1 MADLDTILTDARLT
15 ADSAVLQEQVF
26 GHVLSPDEYT
36 PGPSTVQLEAS
47 QPPRVAPEDVGYS
60 QPENLRSNAEIDALL
75 KGRKEF
81 TVEDPR
87 AHEIRS
93 QELPAMAK
101 AKEIMAD
108 PRMEAVGAGITT
120 GGTVAAQPEVAG
132 MGLAILGMHKAAKG
146 LIRPRYQVEGL
157 VDRALNPAPL
167 AERITET
174 INAKTAV
181 LTDEEVAAQ
190 AKNLVESGGVSLQ
203 TITNYAPGLAHQS
216 PAHALAAGQIV
227 GQEAGN
233 FIDTARLAVIGNDP
247 ALVDQAFSQLNRL
260 IDPMAATSGATTT
273 TAQTL
278 RQVSSEEVKALNLI
292 AERAST
298 VTKGMTPLEALRH
311 IMKDPLTDPAKRG
324 TTTTQA
330 YTQIMSQAKE
340 MVASGDAAGAE
351 VLLHEVQ
358 AVIEEEAQLSMFVT
372 KKEVADA
379 QKVIKNVTAQHI
391 VEANQAAIAKADK
404 DTFKLTPI
412 GPGQPTKPQTDY
424 LKEAEKNKLITTKEH
439 QAQDMRAAAGES
451 AFDTKREPF
460 KLTAPAG
467 GARRPPRPTQ
477 TDLLSLIAKDPEPEQ
492 LALEMAASIEH
503 PELSKQFLS
512 LIKQTRD
519 AVTFGKT
526 EDAGKAL
533 AKIQAALTPKVPPTV
548 SQPSRMVAA
557 EKKAFAQ
564 FFQKIHGQALTPE
577 QILKLMSEDLS
588 LTPDAL
594 VKMINNMKNP
604 TWKDAGQFM
613 IINNILA
620 PTSDF
625 VNFVSTA
632 TMLPMHIAVRG
643 IAGQVGK
650 GAELVGGTAGVIPG
664 EAEAMMHGI
673 FSSFADTLKLT
684 GRVFATNV
692 PEVGKAALREH
703 ALGMN
708 PLSANAMFGYSPTAR
723 RAAGIPEAVEYNSAS
738 YPMLSRAGGVTAAIN
753 TLGVIYGL
761 PARFMLTGDQFVQA
775 MAMQAE
781 VHALVYRKT
790 AMQGLK
796 EGATPEQAWSQY
808 KNFWA
813 RETQTIPA
821 EIRSQGEQFGLEVAL
836 NQAPGIVGQKI
847 MGAREAL
854 NDVTMGIGGT
864 IAAPFYNTLANS
876 TKATW
881 EFSPLG
887 PLSQVASGLASKSN
901 GKVLQAF
908 AANVRHDMFGND
920 PVKRDIAAGKWA
932 LGTTMMTAYVWS
944 ALNGRMRGRG
954 PDSKEL
960 RQERT
965 DAQGLQ
971 DSVILNADTGEGFQ
985 VSRLGI
991 HGNLMGMAADVAEAY
1006 LQMDEATKVEALQL
1020 LTTAYL
1026 SNLSMDFLD
1035 GSVGI
1040 AQAVMHGI
1048 KNKQELDLLA
1058 KSLNTVVPMGGMI
1071 RSTEKALVPENQLLM
1086 KDARDSLDKI
1096 LARLPGYDS
1105 LADKFNLPR
1114 VPVLRNQFGDAV
1126 QQPRA
1131 AFGTQWFNPM
1141 HVSRSSDDRL
1151 LREVSQIEL
1160 DLGMGIAAPA
1170 NMVGVGNVP
1179 MEPSEYQRYQVLAGQ
1194 LWRQHAE
1201 GIIETLKDPL
1211 QPDQVKRNLITLHV
1225 QAARESA
1232 LNQLK
1237 GESPDLIDAMT
1248 ARKLEQSLT
1257 LHPPQKT
1264 TREALSL
1271 PRRTPQQGA
1280 NNVPHLN

>member
-1 MADLDTILTDARLT
+1 
-15 ADSAVLQEQVF
+15 
-26 GHVLSPDEYT
+26 
-36 PGPSTVQLEAS
+36 
-47 QPPRVAPEDVGYS
+47 
-60 QPENLRSNAEIDALL
+60 
-75 KGRKEF
+75 
-81 TVEDPR
+81 
-87 AHEIRS
+87 
-93 QELPAMAK
+93 
-101 AKEIMAD
+101 
-108 PRMEAVGAGITT
+108 
-120 GGTVAAQPEVAG
+120 
-132 MGLAILGMHKAAKG
+132 
-146 LIRPRYQVEGL
+146 
-157 VDRALNPAPL
+157 
-167 AERITET
+167 
-174 INAKTAV
+174 
-181 LTDEEVAAQ
+181 
-190 AKNLVESGGVSLQ
+190 
-203 TITNYAPGLAHQS
+203 
-216 PAHALAAGQIV
+216 
-227 GQEAGN
+227 
-233 FIDTARLAVIGNDP
+233 
-247 ALVDQAFSQLNRL
+247 
-260 IDPMAATSGATTT
+260 
-273 TAQTL
+273 
-278 RQVSSEEVKALNLI
+278 
-292 AERAST
+292 
-298 VTKGMTPLEALRH
+298 
-311 IMKDPLTDPAKRG
+311 
-324 TTTTQA
+324 
-330 YTQIMSQAKE
+330 
-340 MVASGDAAGAE
+340 
-351 VLLHEVQ
+351 
-358 AVIEEEAQLSMFVT
+358 
-372 KKEVADA
+372 
-379 QKVIKNVTAQHI
+379 
-391 VEANQAAIAKADK
+391 
-404 DTFKLTPI
+404 
-412 GPGQPTKPQTDY
+412 
-424 LKEAEKNKLITTKEH
+424 
-439 QAQDMRAAAGES
+439 
-451 AFDTKREPF
+451 
-460 KLTAPAG
+460 
-467 GARRPPRPTQ
+467 
-477 TDLLSLIAKDPEPEQ
+477 
-492 LALEMAASIEH
+492 
-503 PELSKQFLS
+503 
-512 LIKQTRD
+512 
-519 AVTFGKT
+519 
-526 EDAGKAL
+526 
-533 AKIQAALTPKVPPTV
+533 
-548 SQPSRMVAA
+548 
-557 EKKAFAQ
+557 
-564 FFQKIHGQALTPE
+564 
-577 QILKLMSEDLS
+577 MSEDPS

-673 FSSFADTLKLT
+673 FSSFTDTLKLA

-864 IAAPFYNTLANS
+864 IVAPFYNTLANS

-887 PLSQVASGLASKSN
+887 PLSQVASGLVSKSN

-908 AANVRHDMFGND
+908 AANVRHDMFGTD

-1071 RSTEKALVPENQLLM
+1071 RSAEKALVPENQLLM

-1257 LHPPQKT
+1257 LHPPQRT